1 MLSAMSEST
10 VHTRNFYSVDSNTAG
25 KYSRK
30 PACLENHTQ
39 RTWVEI
45 DLAALVRNTR
55 RVISLLPP
63 NGHLIPSI
71 KKDAYGHGIV
81 EVARVLAREKRMGAA
96 GIATM
101 DEAITLRKSGFC
113 GPLICFGTTTSPYL
127 DEITSLDGVTHTITS
142 AAGAKYLDDAAEKAG
157 NIVSMHLKIDT
168 GMGRLGRS
176 GDEVLPEL
184 DAIRSFRSVRL
195 TGLWT
200 HLAACGENPGSGM
213 EQVRSIM
220 DFRKK
225 AKLASIPVHLGG
237 SDALSLAERLHP
249 SISIRSGI
257 ALFGH
262 HALFDDLEPVMTF
275 KSRVIQLRRVPP
287 GTTVSY
293 DMTFTTK
300 RDSMLALV
308 GAGYGNGYMRSL
320 SSRGHVLIHGCR
332 CPVAGRVCMDQCV
345 IDVTDCPHV
354 DVNDEVV
361 LFGRQDD
368 CLLPVGDVAKW
379 ANSIS
384 YELMCLAGRLNPR
397 IYLEP

>member
-1 MLSAMSEST
+1 MDEST
-10 VHTRNFYSVDSNTAG
+10 VQTRNFYPADSNTAG
-25 KYSRK
+25 IYSGG
-30 PACLENHTQ
+30 PACHGDHTQ
-39 RTWVEI
+39 RSWVEI

-55 RVISLLPP
+55 RVTSRLPP

-81 EVARVLAREKRMGAA
+81 EVARVLTREKRMGAA

-101 DEAITLRKSGFC
+101 DEAITLRRSGVC
-113 GPLICFGTTTSPYL
+113 GPLICFGTTTSPHL
-127 DEITSLDGVTHTITS
+127 EDITSLDGVTHTITS
-142 AAGAKYLDDAAEKAG
+142 AAGAKHLDDAAEKAG

-168 GMGRLGRS
+168 GMGRLGRP
-176 GDEVLPEL
+176 GNEVLPEL
-184 DAIRSFRSVRL
+184 DEIRSFRSARL

-200 HLAACGENPGSGM
+200 HLAACVENPGSGM

-225 AKLASIPVHLGG
+225 AELESIPVHLGG
-237 SDALSLAERLHP
+237 SDALNLVKRLP
-249 SISIRSGI
+249 PNTSIRSGI

-275 KSRVIQLRRVPP
+275 KSRVIQVRRVPP

-293 DMTFTTK
+293 GMTFTTEK
-300 RDSMLALV
+300 DSALALV

-320 SSRGHVLIHGCR
+320 SSKGHVLIHGCR

-345 IDVTDCPHV
+345 IDVTDCLHV
-354 DVNDEVV
+354 DVDDEVV

-368 CLLPVGDVAKW
+368 CLLPVGDVAEW